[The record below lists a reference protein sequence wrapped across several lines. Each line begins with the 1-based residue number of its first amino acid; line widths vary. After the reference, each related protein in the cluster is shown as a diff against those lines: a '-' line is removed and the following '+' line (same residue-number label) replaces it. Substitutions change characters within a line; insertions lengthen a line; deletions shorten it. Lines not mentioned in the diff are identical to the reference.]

1 METLVEGGTL
11 DLETSPEDESVTP
24 WHGAGEPLYGVFGT
38 GDGGTAGVEVHGG
51 AAGDA
56 GASLDLMDPPPPASC

>member
-1 METLVEGGTL
+1 MAAVIICSNFA
-11 DLETSPEDESVTP
+11 SPEDESVTP

-38 GDGGTAGVEVHGG
+38 GDGGTAGAEVHGG